1 MKLHILSDLH
11 LEYGA
16 FQPPPTDADVV
27 VLAGDIHMRDQGISW
42 ALDCFSV
49 PVLYVMGNHEAYGSS
64 IAATMADLRARARG
78 SRVHVLQEDAL
89 VLDGVRFL
97 GATLWTD
104 YRLTGNQPLAQID
117 AMQRISDFKRVEDAS
132 PDQYLEWHVQSRAFL
147 ERSLDAPFDGPTVV
161 VTHHAPCELSVS
173 DRYRD
178 GHMSASYASRLDGLM
193 GSAALWAHGHT
204 HDSFDYEIYGTR
216 VVCNPRGYQT
226 ERLNPR
232 FNPGLVL
239 EV

>member
-27 VLAGDIHMRDQGISW
+27 VLAGDIHMQDKGISW
-42 ALDCFSV
+42 ALDSFAG
-49 PVLYVMGNHEAYGSS
+49 PVIYVMGNHEAYGSS
-64 IAATMADLRARARG
+64 IGATLAGLRARASG
-78 SRVHVLQEDAL
+78 SRVYVLQDEAL

-97 GATLWTD
+97 CATLWTD

-117 AMQRISDFKRVEDAS
+117 ALQRISDFKRVEDAS

-161 VTHHAPCELSVS
+161 VTHHAPCELSIS
-173 DRYRD
+173 GRYRD
-178 GHMSASYASRLDGLM
+178 GHLSASYASRLDGLM
-193 GSAALWAHGHT
+193 GSAALWVHGHT
-204 HDSFDYEIYGTR
+204 HHSFDYELYGTR
-216 VVCNPRGYQT
+216 VVCNPRGYKT

>member
-1 MKLHILSDLH
+1 MH

-27 VLAGDIHMRDQGISW
+27 VLAGDIHMKDKGISW
-42 ALDCFSV
+42 ALDCFAG
-49 PVLYVMGNHEAYGSS
+49 PVIYVMGNHEAYGSS
-64 IAATMADLRARARG
+64 IATTMACLRDRARG
-78 SRVHVLQEDAL
+78 SRVHVLQEEAL

-132 PDQYLEWHVQSRAFL
+132 PDQYLQWHVQSRAFL

-161 VTHHAPCELSVS
+161 VTHHAPCELSIS
-173 DRYRD
+173 GRYRD

-193 GSAALWAHGHT
+193 GSAALWVHGHT
-204 HDSFDYEIYGTR
+204 HESFDYELYGTR
-216 VVCNPRGYQT
+216 VMCNPRGYKT

-239 EV
+239 EI